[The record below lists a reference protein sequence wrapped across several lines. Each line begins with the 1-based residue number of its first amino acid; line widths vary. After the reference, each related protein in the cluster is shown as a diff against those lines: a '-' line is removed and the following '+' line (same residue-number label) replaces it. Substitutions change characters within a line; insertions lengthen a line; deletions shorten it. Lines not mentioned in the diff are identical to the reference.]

1 MHVFGTMPAR
11 GVVHGLD
18 QRAADIFAVFAVE
31 RRQILQIARR
41 PDVRRAAVAQGMRE
55 PDGPAVTLRDQREHR
70 FVAVEEARPRELR
83 DVRR

>member
-11 GVVHGLD
+11 GVVHRFD
-18 QRAADIFAVFAVE
+18 QRAADTFAVFAVE
-31 RRQILQIARR
+31 RGQILQIAGQ

-55 PDGPAVTLRDQREHR
+55 PAGPAVTLRDQREHR
-70 FVAVEEARPRELR
+70 FVAIEGARPSELR